1 MSWNISTFRVLQL
14 VFERPARIEPMKPC
28 DDLNVDLLR
37 YLDNDLSEQEF
48 KYLRAHLDAC
58 VYCQGRLERERALSR
73 SLQESRPLYSAPAE
87 LRSQISAA
95 IEEYAARGQ
104 SRWDWWRR
112 ASPLVLNWKMLVPAS
127 LVVALC
133 LMAVPNIVQNVRAAS
148 YVEAALT
155 NHNRYLHGELSP
167 GIRTKSPEA
176 VTAWFADKVPFQFRL
191 PSAEGAIQTKPTYE
205 LAGAS
210 LVQYRGIP
218 AAMVVY
224 EAPSGTISLLVESS
238 KAAVV
243 AGGDVSHYGALM
255 FHYRSEGRFKV
266 STWSAHNLSYA
277 LVSSIASSAQES
289 CMVCHQSMADHGQ
302 FRRQP

>member
-1 MSWNISTFRVLQL
+1 
-14 VFERPARIEPMKPC
+14 
-28 DDLNVDLLR
+28 
-37 YLDNDLSEQEF
+37 
-48 KYLRAHLDAC
+48 
-58 VYCQGRLERERALSR
+58 
-73 SLQESRPLYSAPAE
+73 
-87 LRSQISAA
+87 
-95 IEEYAARGQ
+95 
-104 SRWDWWRR
+104 
-112 ASPLVLNWKMLVPAS
+112 
-127 LVVALC
+127 
-133 LMAVPNIVQNVRAAS
+133 MAVPNIVQNVRAAS

-176 VTAWFADKVPFQFRL
+176 VTAWFADKLPFQFQL
-191 PSAEGAIQTKPTYE
+191 PSSEAALQPSPTHE

-255 FHYRSEGRFKV
+255 FHYRKEGRFKV
-266 STWSAHNLSYA
+266 VTWSAHNLSYA

>member
-1 MSWNISTFRVLQL
+1 
-14 VFERPARIEPMKPC
+14 MKPC
-28 DDLNVDLLR
+28 DDLNIDLLR
-37 YLDNDLSEQEF
+37 YLDSDHSEQEF
-48 KYLRAHLDAC
+48 KYLRAHLDTC
-58 VYCQGRLERERALSR
+58 VYCQDRMQREPALSR
-73 SLQESRPLYSAPAE
+73 FLNESRPLYSAPAE
-87 LRSQISAA
+87 LRIQVSAT
-95 IEEYAARGQ
+95 IERNSLRYR
-104 SRWDWWRR
+104 SRWDRWRR
-112 ASPLVLNWKMLVPAS
+112 VSPLVLNWKTLGPVS
-127 LVVALC
+127 LVAALC
-133 LMAVPNIVQNVRAAS
+133 LMAVPNIVQNARAAS

-176 VTAWFADKVPFQFRL
+176 VTAWFADKLPFQFRL
-191 PSAEGAIQTKPTYE
+191 PSSEAALQANPTYE

-243 AGGDVSHYGALM
+243 AGGDESHYGALM
-255 FHYRSEGRFKV
+255 FHYRNEGRFKV
-266 STWSAHNLSYA
+266 ITWSAHNLSYA

>member
-1 MSWNISTFRVLQL
+1 
-14 VFERPARIEPMKPC
+14 
-28 DDLNVDLLR
+28 
-37 YLDNDLSEQEF
+37 
-48 KYLRAHLDAC
+48 
-58 VYCQGRLERERALSR
+58 
-73 SLQESRPLYSAPAE
+73 
-87 LRSQISAA
+87 
-95 IEEYAARGQ
+95 
-104 SRWDWWRR
+104 
-112 ASPLVLNWKMLVPAS
+112 VPAA
-127 LVVALC
+127 LVIALC
-133 LMAVPNIVQNVRAAS
+133 LIAVPNIVQNVRAAS

-155 NHNRYLHGELSP
+155 SHNRYLHGEPGP

-191 PSAEGAIQTKPTYE
+191 PSSEAAIQASPTYE

-218 AAMVVY
+218 AAMVHY
-224 EAPSGTISLLVESS
+224 LAPSGTVSLLVESS

-243 AGGDVSHYGALM
+243 AGGDESHYGALM
-255 FHYRSEGRFKV
+255 FHYRNEGRFKV
-266 STWSAHNLSYA
+266 ITWSAHNLSYA

>member
-1 MSWNISTFRVLQL
+1 
-14 VFERPARIEPMKPC
+14 MKPC
-28 DDLNVDLLR
+28 DDLSVDLPR
-37 YLDNDLSEQEF
+37 YLDDDLSEEEL
-48 KYLRAHLDAC
+48 KYVRAHLDTC
-58 VYCQGRLERERALSR
+58 VYCHDRLERERALSR
-73 SLQESRPLYSAPAE
+73 FLDESRPLYSAPAE
-87 LRSQISAA
+87 LRIHVSAA
-95 IEEYAARGQ
+95 IERNSARSR

-112 ASPLVLNWKMLVPAS
+112 ASPLVLNWKMLVPAA

-155 NHNRYLHGELSP
+155 NHNRYLHGELGP

-191 PSAEGAIQTKPTYE
+191 PSSEAALQANPTYE

-224 EAPSGTISLLVESS
+224 QAPSGMISLLVESS
-238 KAAVV
+238 KAGVV
-243 AGGDVSHYGALM
+243 AGGDESHYGALM
-255 FHYRSEGRFKV
+255 FHRRNKGRFKV
-266 STWSAHNLSYA
+266 ITWSAHNLSYA

>member
-1 MSWNISTFRVLQL
+1 MN
-14 VFERPARIEPMKPC
+14 PC

-37 YLDNDLSEQEF
+37 YLDDDLSEQEF
-48 KYLRAHLDAC
+48 KYLRAHLDTC
-58 VYCQGRLERERALSR
+58 VYCQDRLERERALSR
-73 SLQESRPLYSAPAE
+73 FLNESRPLYSAPAE
-87 LRSQISAA
+87 LRIQVSPA
-95 IEEYAARGQ
+95 IERNSARYR

-133 LMAVPNIVQNVRAAS
+133 LMAVPNFVQNVRAAS

-167 GIRTKSPEA
+167 GIHTKSPEA

-191 PSAEGAIQTKPTYE
+191 PSSEAAIQGNPTYE

-243 AGGDVSHYGALM
+243 AW
-255 FHYRSEGRFKV
+255 GRRE
-266 STWSAHNLSYA
+266 SLRSAHVPLSK
-277 LVSSIASSAQES
+277 
-289 CMVCHQSMADHGQ
+289 
-302 FRRQP
+302 RR

>member
-1 MSWNISTFRVLQL
+1 
-14 VFERPARIEPMKPC
+14 MKSC

-37 YLDNDLSEQEF
+37 YLDNDLSEQEL

-58 VYCQGRLERERALSR
+58 VYCLDRLERERALSR
-73 SLQESRPLYSAPAE
+73 FLHESRPLYSAPTE
-87 LRSQISAA
+87 LRIQVSAA
-95 IEEYAARGQ
+95 IERNSVQYQ

-112 ASPLVLNWKMLVPAS
+112 ASPLVLNWKMLVPAA
-127 LVVALC
+127 LVIALC

-155 NHNRYLHGELSP
+155 NHNRYLHGELRP

-176 VTAWFADKVPFQFRL
+176 VTAWFADKLPFQFRL
-191 PSAEGAIQTKPTYE
+191 PSSEAALQANPTYE

-224 EAPSGTISLLVESS
+224 EAASGTISLLVESS

-243 AGGDVSHYGALM
+243 AGGDESHYGALM
-255 FHYRSEGRFKV
+255 FHYRNEGRFKV
-266 STWSAHNLSYA
+266 ITWSAHNLSYA

>member
-1 MSWNISTFRVLQL
+1 
-14 VFERPARIEPMKPC
+14 MKPC

-37 YLDNDLSEQEF
+37 HLDNDLSEQEF
-48 KYLRAHLDAC
+48 KYLRAHLDTCA
-58 VYCQGRLERERALSR
+58 YCQDRLERERALSR
-73 SLQESRPLYSAPAE
+73 FLHESRPLYSAPAE

-104 SRWDWWRR
+104 SRSDSWWR
-112 ASPLVLNWKMLVPAS
+112 AFPLILSWKMLVPAA
-127 LVVALC
+127 LAIALC
-133 LMAVPNIVQNVRAAS
+133 LIAAPNIVQNVRAAS
-148 YVEAALT
+148 YVETALT
-155 NHNRYLHGELSP
+155 NHKRYIHGELGP

-191 PSAEGAIQTKPTYE
+191 PSSEAALQANPTYE

-210 LVQYRGIP
+210 LVQFRGIP
-218 AAMVVY
+218 AAMVYY
-224 EAPSGTISLLVESS
+224 EAPNGTISLLVESS

-243 AGGDVSHYGALM
+243 AGGDVNHYGALM

-266 STWSAHNLSYA
+266 ITWSAHNLAYA
-277 LVSSIASSAQES
+277 LVSSIASSAQEP

-302 FRRQP
+302 FHRQP

>member
-1 MSWNISTFRVLQL
+1 
-14 VFERPARIEPMKPC
+14 MKPC
-28 DDLNVDLLR
+28 DDPNVDLLR

-48 KYLRAHLDAC
+48 KYLCDHLDTC
-58 VYCQGRLERERALSR
+58 VYCQDRLERERALCR
-73 SLQESRPLYSAPAE
+73 FLYESRPLYSAPAE
-87 LRSQISAA
+87 LRIQVSAA
-95 IEEYAARGQ
+95 IERNSVRYQ
-104 SRWDWWRR
+104 SRWDWWPR
-112 ASPLVLNWKMLVPAS
+112 ASPLVLNWKTLVPVS

-133 LMAVPNIVQNVRAAS
+133 LMAVPNIVQNARAAS

-155 NHNRYLHGELSP
+155 NHNRYLHGELGP

-191 PSAEGAIQTKPTYE
+191 PSSEAALQANPTYE

-243 AGGDVSHYGALM
+243 AGGDESQYGALL
-255 FHYRSEGRFKV
+255 FHSRNEGRFKV
-266 STWSAHNLSYA
+266 ITWSAHNLAYA

-289 CMVCHQSMADHGQ
+289 CMVCHQSMSDHGQ
-302 FRRQP
+302 YRR

>member
-1 MSWNISTFRVLQL
+1 
-14 VFERPARIEPMKPC
+14 MKPC
-28 DDLNVDLLR
+28 DDLNIDLLR

-48 KYLRAHLDAC
+48 KYLRAHLDTC
-58 VYCQGRLERERALSR
+58 VYCQDRLERERALSR
-73 SLQESRPLYSAPAE
+73 FLHESRPLYSAPAE
-87 LRSQISAA
+87 LRIQVSAA
-95 IEEYAARGQ
+95 IEAIERNSTRYR
-104 SRWDWWRR
+104 SRRDWWRR
-112 ASPLVLNWKMLVPAS
+112 ASPLVLNWKMLVPAA
-127 LVVALC
+127 LVIALC
-133 LMAVPNIVQNVRAAS
+133 LMAVPNIVQNLHAAS

-155 NHNRYLHGELSP
+155 NHSRYLHGELSP

-176 VTAWFADKVPFQFRL
+176 VTAWFADKLPFQFRL
-191 PSAEGAIQTKPTYE
+191 PSSEAALQANPTYE

-224 EAPSGTISLLVESS
+224 EAPSGMISLLVESS

-243 AGGDVSHYGALM
+243 AGGNESHYGALM
-255 FHYRSEGRFKV
+255 FHSRNEGRFKV
-266 STWSAHNLSYA
+266 ITWSAHNLSYA
-277 LVSSIASSAQES
+277 LVSSIASPAQES

>member
-1 MSWNISTFRVLQL
+1 
-14 VFERPARIEPMKPC
+14 MKSC

-58 VYCQGRLERERALSR
+58 VYCLDRLERERALSR
-73 SLQESRPLYSAPAE
+73 FLHESRPLYSAPTE
-87 LRSQISAA
+87 LRIQVSAA
-95 IEEYAARGQ
+95 IERNSVQYQ

-112 ASPLVLNWKMLVPAS
+112 ASPLVLNWKMLVPAA
-127 LVVALC
+127 LVIALC

-155 NHNRYLHGELSP
+155 NHNRYLHGELRP

-176 VTAWFADKVPFQFRL
+176 VTAWFADKLPFQFRL
-191 PSAEGAIQTKPTYE
+191 PSSEAALQANPTYE

-224 EAPSGTISLLVESS
+224 EAASGTISLLVESS

-243 AGGDVSHYGALM
+243 AGGDESHYGALM
-255 FHYRSEGRFKV
+255 FHYRNEGRFKV
-266 STWSAHNLSYA
+266 ITWSAHNLSYA

>member
-1 MSWNISTFRVLQL
+1 LFDVLLL
-14 VFERPARIEPMKPC
+14 VFKTAGYLRLPARIEPMKPC
-28 DDLNVDLLR
+28 DDRNVDLLR
-37 YLDNDLSEQEF
+37 YLDNDLSEQKF
-48 KYLRAHLDAC
+48 KYLSAHLDTC
-58 VYCQGRLERERALSR
+58 VYCQGQLERERALSR
-73 SLQESRPLYSAPAE
+73 FLHESGPLYSAPAE
-87 LRSQISAA
+87 LRIQVSAA
-95 IEEYAARGQ
+95 IERNSTRYR

-155 NHNRYLHGELSP
+155 NHNRYLRGEMAP

-176 VTAWFADKVPFQFRL
+176 VTAWFADKLPFQFRL
-191 PSAEGAIQTKPTYE
+191 PSSEAPLQGNPTYE
-205 LAGAS
+205 LTGAS
-210 LVQYRGIP
+210 SVQYRGIP

-243 AGGDVSHYGALM
+243 AGGDESHYGALM
-255 FHYRSEGRFKV
+255 FHHRNEGRFKV
-266 STWSAHNLSYA
+266 ITWSAHNLSYA
-277 LVSSIASSAQES
+277 LVSSITSSAQES

-302 FRRQP
+302 FHRQP

>member
-1 MSWNISTFRVLQL
+1 
-14 VFERPARIEPMKPC
+14 
-28 DDLNVDLLR
+28 
-37 YLDNDLSEQEF
+37 
-48 KYLRAHLDAC
+48 
-58 VYCQGRLERERALSR
+58 
-73 SLQESRPLYSAPAE
+73 
-87 LRSQISAA
+87 
-95 IEEYAARGQ
+95 
-104 SRWDWWRR
+104 
-112 ASPLVLNWKMLVPAS
+112 MLVPAA
-127 LVVALC
+127 LVIALC

-155 NHNRYLHGELSP
+155 NHKRYLDGELSS

-176 VTAWFADKVPFQFRL
+176 VTAWFAGKVPFQFQL
-191 PSAEGAIQTKPTYE
+191 PSSDAALQANPTYQ

-224 EAPSGTISLLVESS
+224 LAPSGTISLLVESS

-243 AGGDVSHYGALM
+243 AGGDESHYGALM
-255 FHYRSEGRFKV
+255 FHYRNEGRFKV
-266 STWSAHNLSYA
+266 ITWSAHNLSYA

>member
-1 MSWNISTFRVLQL
+1 
-14 VFERPARIEPMKPC
+14 MKPC

-48 KYLRAHLDAC
+48 KYLRAHLDTC
-58 VYCQGRLERERALSR
+58 VHCQDRLERERALSR
-73 SLQESRPLYSAPAE
+73 FLHESRPLYSAPAE
-87 LRSQISAA
+87 LRIQVSAV
-95 IEEYAARGQ
+95 IERNSARYR

-112 ASPLVLNWKMLVPAS
+112 ASPLMLSWKMLVPAA
-127 LVVALC
+127 LAIALC
-133 LMAVPNIVQNVRAAS
+133 LMAVPNIVQDVRAAS

-176 VTAWFADKVPFQFRL
+176 VTAWFADKLPFQFQL
-191 PSAEGAIQTKPTYE
+191 PSSEAALQPSPTHE

-255 FHYRSEGRFKV
+255 FHYRKEGRFKV
-266 STWSAHNLSYA
+266 ITWSAHNLSYA

>member
-1 MSWNISTFRVLQL
+1 
-14 VFERPARIEPMKPC
+14 MKSC

-58 VYCQGRLERERALSR
+58 VYCLDRLERERALSR
-73 SLQESRPLYSAPAE
+73 FLHESRPLSSAPTE
-87 LRSQISAA
+87 LRIQLSPD
-95 IEEYAARGQ
+95 IERTSVQYQ

-112 ASPLVLNWKMLVPAS
+112 ASPLVLNWKMLVPAA
-127 LVVALC
+127 LVIALC
-133 LMAVPNIVQNVRAAS
+133 LMAVPNIVQNLHAAS

-155 NHNRYLHGELSP
+155 NHSRYLHGELSP

-176 VTAWFADKVPFQFRL
+176 VTAWFADKLPFQFRM
-191 PSAEGAIQTKPTYE
+191 PSSEAALQANPTYV
-205 LAGAS
+205 LAGARF
-210 LVQYRGIP
+210 VQYRGIP

-224 EAPSGTISLLVESS
+224 EAASGTISLLVESS

-243 AGGDVSHYGALM
+243 AGGDESHYGALI
-255 FHYRSEGRFKV
+255 FHYRNEGRFKV
-266 STWSAHNLSYA
+266 ITWSAHNLFYA

>member
-1 MSWNISTFRVLQL
+1 
-14 VFERPARIEPMKPC
+14 MKPC

-37 YLDNDLSEQEF
+37 YLENDLSEQEV
-48 KYLRAHLDAC
+48 KYLRAHLDTC
-58 VYCQGRLERERALSR
+58 VHCQDRLERERALSR
-73 SLQESRPLYSAPAE
+73 FLHESRPLYLAPPE
-87 LRSQISAA
+87 LRIQVSAA
-95 IEEYAARGQ
+95 IERNSARYR

-133 LMAVPNIVQNVRAAS
+133 LMAVPNFVQNVRAAS

-167 GIRTKSPEA
+167 GIHTKSPEA

-191 PSAEGAIQTKPTYE
+191 PSSEAALQANPTYE

-243 AGGDVSHYGALM
+243 AGGDESHYGALM
-255 FHYRSEGRFKV
+255 FHYRNEGRFKV
-266 STWSAHNLSYA
+266 ITWSAHNLSYA